1 MNLEISSLINY
12 YVELLKKE
20 GWIRSEAVEAA
31 FRRVPRHLLIEKV
44 YRGQPNGLEI
54 DPTNLEHLAMIYSN
68 SPFCIRLNPEP
79 SSSSEPGLMAQM
91 LELLALQP
99 GMRVLE
105 IGAGSGYNAALM
117 TELVS
122 DPSLITTLDLNR
134 DLVERTRQ
142 RLAAAGYGAIHILA
156 QDGFYGCETNAPYD
170 RIVATVGCSDLSPY
184 WLAQLASDGFMLIPL
199 SHGGYCHC
207 PLVRVE
213 KDRERIIGK
222 VVRYSGFMPIRGS
235 EFPQNLWSISS
246 GEGEAKLVH
255 LIQTIKPEIEY
266 PLFQDLKEF
275 PDHTPTIFDEW
286 AGRFEFHYFLTLHT
300 RQTFVSW
307 VGTGLGDEQ
316 SFVLLGDNSIQL
328 YGNQAPV
335 FYQELERIYQQWQ
348 VLGKPRMLDYTM
360 EFIPL
365 AGANEPKRGVGSN
378 TWTIDRKFFRQIV
391 RL

>member
-1 MNLEISSLINY
+1 
-12 YVELLKKE
+12 
-20 GWIRSEAVEAA
+20 
-31 FRRVPRHLLIEKV
+31 
-44 YRGQPNGLEI
+44 
-54 DPTNLEHLAMIYSN
+54 
-68 SPFCIRLNPEP
+68 
-79 SSSSEPGLMAQM
+79 
-91 LELLALQP
+91 
-99 GMRVLE
+99 MRVLE

-117 TELVS
+117 AELVS

-142 RLAAAGYGAIHILA
+142 RLAMAGYRAIHVLA
-156 QDGFYGCETNAPYD
+156 QDSFYGCETNAPYD
-170 RIVATVGCSDLSPY
+170 RIVATVSCSDLSPY
-184 WLAQLASDGFMLIPL
+184 WLAQLASNGFMLIPL
-199 SHGGYCHC
+199 SHGGVGHC

-213 KDRERIIGK
+213 KDNDRIVGRIVG
-222 VVRYSGFMPIRGS
+222 YSNFMSIRGS
-235 EFPQNLWSISS
+235 EFPQNLWSLSS
-246 GEGEAKLVH
+246 LEEEAKLVH

-275 PDHTPTIFDEW
+275 PDHTPIISDEW
-286 AGRFEFHYFLTLHT
+286 AGRFEFHYFLALHT

-316 SFVLLGDNSIQL
+316 SFVLLGNNSIRL

-335 FYQELERIYQQWQ
+335 FYQELESVYQRW
-348 VLGKPRMLDYTM
+348 VELGKPRMLDYTM

-391 RL
+391 SVTPEIV